1 VQLITSHANTIMLAN
16 KRYRAEYQRT
26 LFQSSFGEDCRSMYI
41 HNSLAGM
48 LSILFGTYLASM
60 LNVYLAEVVDMI
72 TALTSTTQSTLI

>member
-1 VQLITSHANTIMLAN
+1 
-16 KRYRAEYQRT
+16 
-26 LFQSSFGEDCRSMYI
+26 MYI